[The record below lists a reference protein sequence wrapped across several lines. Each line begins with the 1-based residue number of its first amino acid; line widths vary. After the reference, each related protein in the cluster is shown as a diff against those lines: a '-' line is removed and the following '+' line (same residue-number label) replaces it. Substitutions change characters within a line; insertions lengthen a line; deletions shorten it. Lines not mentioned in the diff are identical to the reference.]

1 MHNVVMRL
9 GAPVT
14 PASVAPESWIA
25 VLRSKGYRASY
36 CPVTLDSEASLRREY
51 RQAAGEADIV
61 IAEVGAWSNPLSPD
75 ADEAQRA
82 FEKCVASLR
91 LADEVGA
98 VCCVNIAGNMGQGP
112 WDGPA
117 PENLVP
123 EAFDRIVASVQRIID
138 EAAPER
144 ACYCLE
150 TMPWMLPDSAESY
163 LDFIQAIDRP
173 RFGVHFDPVNLLN
186 SPRRHFGNGEFIKAC
201 VDALGDRILSVH
213 AKDQA
218 TNAHLTLLLDEAI
231 PGSGVVDYQ
240 VLLSCLNGLGP
251 DLPLMI
257 EHLSSEEEYDQ
268 AAAFI
273 RTQAAAVGAT
283 L

>member
-1 MHNVVMRL
+1 MDVMRL

-14 PASVAPESWIA
+14 PASNTPESWIA
-25 VLRSKGYRASY
+25 ALRSKGYRASY
-36 CPVTLDSEASLRREY
+36 CPVTPESEASLRQEY
-51 RQAAGEADIV
+51 RQAAGESDIV

-75 ADEAQRA
+75 TDEARGA
-82 FEKCVASLR
+82 FEKCVTSLR

-98 VCCVNIAGNMGQGP
+98 VCCVNIAGNLGHGP

-117 PENLVP
+117 PENLAP
-123 EAFDRIVASVQRIID
+123 DAFDRIVASVQHIID

-150 TMPWMLPDSAESY
+150 TMPWMLPDSPESY
-163 LDFIQAIDRP
+163 LEFIEAVDRP
-173 RFGVHFDPVNLLN
+173 RFGVHFDPVNMLN
-186 SPRRHFGNGEFIKAC
+186 SPRRHFGNGEFIRRC
-201 VDALGDRILSVH
+201 VNVLGDRILSVH

-231 PGSGVVDYQ
+231 PGGGVVDYG
-240 VLLSCLNGLGP
+240 VFLSCLNDLNP

-257 EHLSSEEEYDQ
+257 EHLSGEEEYDR

-273 RTQAAAVGAT
+273 RSQAAAIGAT